1 MDWAANIHLPGYEK
15 ETGSR
20 YFIKMIPM
28 NATQN
33 VDLYQSI
40 ELNLGLTM
48 ELPLAAAVSGF
59 GRRFAGAKSA
69 D

>member
-1 MDWAANIHLPGYEK
+1 MHLPGYEK

-20 YFIKMIPM
+20 FFINMIPM
-28 NATQN
+28 NATHS

-40 ELNLGLTM
+40 ELNLGLAM
-48 ELPLAAAVSGF
+48 ESPLAAAVSGF
-59 GRRFAGAKSA
+59 GRRFAGAEPA